1 MHHRNSISIS
11 LAVASAFTV
20 LILVTVNLAATADAR
35 NQPDH
40 AASLQAILDS
50 DRRAHLEGNASLI
63 AANLADQ
70 VVEVSAGESHTRSRE
85 EIQEFFDTRFETV
98 SYLVWRDGEEPII
111 HLSADM
117 QMAWVVRSIEAEIE
131 SVDEKRESG
140 QNLLFTSVYTAT
152 YELFDRGW
160 KMTSVTS
167 TFAPASDGG

>member
-1 MHHRNSISIS
+1 MREPKSISMP
-11 LAVASAFTV
+11 LAVGATLVV
-20 LILVTVNLAATADAR
+20 LILVSVSLITAAEAQT
-35 NQPDH
+35 QTDH
-40 AASLQAILDS
+40 IASIRAILDS
-50 DRRAHLEGNASLI
+50 DRQAHLEGNASII

-70 VVEVSAGESHTRSRE
+70 VIEVSAGQSHTRSRE

-98 SYLVWRDGEEPII
+98 SYLVWRDREEPII

-152 YELFDRGW
+152 YELFESGW